1 MNYGGLSWQHTL
13 NLIDAIPGMKLVFDT
28 ANPCLTGTGPKMATL
43 AGSMGVLPKGTRAYC
58 LCSFKDCLE
67 PSADNGGKE
76 VYLYPGEGQG
86 KVREILADL
95 QANGYDG
102 GISIEPHLAAVFH
115 DADSRMRMREIRGN
129 LHRIWSEVG
138 SDP

>member
-1 MNYGGLSWQHTL
+1 MH
-13 NLIDAIPGMKLVFDT
+13 I
-28 ANPCLTGTGPKMATL
+28 
-43 AGSMGVLPKGTRAYC
+43 
-58 LCSFKDCLE
+58 KDCLE

-115 DADSRMRMREIRGN
+115 DANSKNADSGDPVEIYIEYGRKLEAILDDLNFSPQTLPTLDLIKKVFG
-129 LHRIWSEVG
+129 G
-138 SDP
+138 SFVSVRFFR